1 MDRRTIIMVEPAA
14 VKRALRKGVVI
25 GFVGAILLLGTV
37 IGAPVWW
44 FSSGRDAQT
53 LHDGLSASFRG
64 SLAEI
69 LTVGGYAAKR
79 SAYDESVTITARDD
93 VLKYGTQPVGEYH
106 PGPLANYIGWQQ
118 ETELNRELLNAIYD
132 GLDNPSMQLP
142 ANRQLLMEEKAQ
154 AYRVIEN
161 MKTDHSM
168 LTECG
173 EAIRQMVSDRTM
185 TTAPR
190 CLPVPDRH

>member
-1 MDRRTIIMVEPAA
+1 M
-14 VKRALRKGVVI
+14 
-25 GFVGAILLLGTV
+25 
-37 IGAPVWW
+37 
-44 FSSGRDAQT
+44 
-53 LHDGLSASFRG
+53 
-64 SLAEI
+64 
-69 LTVGGYAAKR
+69 
-79 SAYDESVTITARDD
+79 
-93 VLKYGTQPVGEYH
+93 
-106 PGPLANYIGWQQ
+106 ANYIGWQQ